1 MNFPHNILIV
11 IATELLKEIKVS
23 NTIEYNL
30 SDQAL
35 GAVMMALQQSLMQQ
49 SDIVPV
55 LKNFKFKL
63 SDTGLMVMNPP
74 ILKFSDDE
82 PEDDSE

>member
-1 MNFPHNILIV
+1 MNFPHNILTV

-55 LKNFKFKL
+55 LKNFRFKL

-74 ILKFSDDE
+74 IIKFSDDE